1 MNREEDVAIEI
12 VPIAVEHVEGFREAL
27 DLVARERRYILT
39 LEAPPLESVRAF
51 VLRNIAEDR
60 AQFVALA
67 AGKVVGWCDVLPKE
81 RESQSHCG
89 SLGMAVLP
97 DFRGRGIGTRL
108 LAATLQKVWAR
119 GLVRVEL
126 GAYANN
132 LRAIALY
139 EKHGFKREGVARAT
153 VKIDGRYIDEVRM
166 AIVDAAKIEGERVQR

>member
-1 MNREEDVAIEI
+1 MTIDV
-12 VPIAVEHVEGFREAL
+12 VPIAAEHVEGFHQAL
-27 DLVARERRYILT
+27 DLVARERRYILM
-39 LEAPPLESVRAF
+39 LEAPPLENVRAF
-51 VLRNIAEDR
+51 VLRNIENEH

-97 DFRGRGIGTRL
+97 DFRGRGVGSRL
-108 LAATLQKVWAR
+108 IMATLQKAWAR

-126 GAYANN
+126 GAYADN

-139 EKHGFKREGVARAT
+139 EKLGFKREGVARAT
-153 VKIDGRYIDEVRM
+153 VKIDGRYLVVVQM
-166 AIVDAAKIEGERVQR
+166 AIVDEAKTRA